1 MVEAYRHLHQPTAV
15 CGVRDEVSAV
25 IYLPQRLLYRTIQLE
40 LKDVDDVRRLHHG
53 IRPATDARHLG
64 PRVLPQ
70 KTEDDVENGLVMT
83 LLLRVQL
90 VRNTC
95 EEGAEAG
102 EESVY
107 VARPQLLDELADEET
122 RFILRQGRI
131 ERRGEVQEAVLHLLV
146 GETERV
152 ELELRVVRLDRQVSA
167 LVDHRD
173 GIVDVRPVI
182 RQRGFQH
189 L

>member
-1 MVEAYRHLHQPTAV
+1 
-15 CGVRDEVSAV
+15 
-25 IYLPQRLLYRTIQLE
+25 
-40 LKDVDDVRRLHHG
+40 
-53 IRPATDARHLG
+53 
-64 PRVLPQ
+64 
-70 KTEDDVENGLVMT
+70 MT